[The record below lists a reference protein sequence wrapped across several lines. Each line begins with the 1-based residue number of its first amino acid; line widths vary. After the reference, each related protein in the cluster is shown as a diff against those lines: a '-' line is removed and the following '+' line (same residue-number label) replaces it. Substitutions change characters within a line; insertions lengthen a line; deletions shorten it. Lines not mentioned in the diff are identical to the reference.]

1 MAVSPDGRSTWFKG
15 WGLPALLLAPQLL
28 IVLIF
33 FYWPSVRAVFSSFF
47 LEDAFGQSAEFVGLE
62 NFERLFADSDYA
74 DSFGITIVFSVL
86 VTSIGLSVSLV
97 LAWFADRAIKARYV
111 FRTMLII
118 PYAVS
123 AAVAAVLWSFL
134 FAPSVGVVA
143 HWLIKQGLA
152 WNYLVNANH
161 AMALIVMTAVWK
173 QISYNFIFFLAGLQ
187 AIPRSMFEASAIDGA
202 GPFKTFFY
210 VTLPLL
216 SPTAFFLLVVN
227 VVYAFFDTFGI
238 IDASTGGGPGTSTS
252 ILVYKVYHDGFK
264 SLDLGSSSAQSVILM
279 IFVVLL
285 NIVQFL
291 FIERRVHYG

>member
-1 MAVSPDGRSTWFKG
+1 MALAVDERSAWFKG

-33 FYWPSVRAVFSSFF
+33 FYWPSVQAIYSSFF
-47 LEDAFGQSAEFVGLE
+47 LEDAFGQGAEFVGLE

-74 DSFGITIVFSVL
+74 NSFGITVVFSLL
-86 VTSIGLSVSLV
+86 VTVIDLSVSLV

-143 HWLIKQGLA
+143 HWLIKRGLD

-252 ILVYKVYHDGFK
+252 ILVYKVYNDGFK

-279 IFVVLL
+279 ALVVLL
-285 NIVQFL
+285 TIVQFR

>member
-1 MAVSPDGRSTWFKG
+1 MAASPDARSTWFKG

-97 LAWFADRAIKARYV
+97 LAWFADRAIKARYA

-279 IFVVLL
+279 ILVVLL
-285 NIVQFL
+285 TVVQFR

>member
-1 MAVSPDGRSTWFKG
+1 
-15 WGLPALLLAPQLL
+15 
-28 IVLIF
+28 
-33 FYWPSVRAVFSSFF
+33 
-47 LEDAFGQSAEFVGLE
+47 
-62 NFERLFADSDYA
+62 
-74 DSFGITIVFSVL
+74 
-86 VTSIGLSVSLV
+86 
-97 LAWFADRAIKARYV
+97 
-111 FRTMLII
+111 
-118 PYAVS
+118 
-123 AAVAAVLWSFL
+123 
-134 FAPSVGVVA
+134 VA

-161 AMALIVMTAVWK
+161 ALALIVMTAVWK

-187 AIPRSMFEASAIDGA
+187 AIPKSMFEASAIDGG

-252 ILVYKVYHDGFK
+252 ILVYKVYNDGFK
-264 SLDLGSSSAQSVILM
+264 ALDLGSSSAQSVILM
-279 IFVVLL
+279 ILVVLL
-285 NIVQFL
+285 TVVQFR

>member
-1 MAVSPDGRSTWFKG
+1 MAASPDARSTWFKG
-15 WGLPALLLAPQLL
+15 WGLPALLLAPLFL

-279 IFVVLL
+279 ILVVLL
-285 NIVQFL
+285 TIVQFR

>member
-1 MAVSPDGRSTWFKG
+1 MALAVDERSAWFKG

-33 FYWPSVRAVFSSFF
+33 FYWPSVQAIYSSFF
-47 LEDAFGQSAEFVGLE
+47 LEDAFGQGAEFVGLE

-74 DSFGITIVFSVL
+74 NSFGITVVFSLL

-143 HWLIKQGLA
+143 HWLIKRGLD

-227 VVYAFFDTFGI
+227 VVYAFFYTFGI
-238 IDASTGGGPGTSTS
+238 IYASTGGGPGTSKS
-252 ILVYKVYHDGFK
+252 ILVYKVYNDGFK

-279 IFVVLL
+279 ALVVLL
-285 NIVQFL
+285 TIVQFR

>member
-279 IFVVLL
+279 ILVVLL
-285 NIVQFL
+285 TIVQFR

>member
-279 IFVVLL
+279 ILVVLL
-285 NIVQFL
+285 TVVQFR

>member
-1 MAVSPDGRSTWFKG
+1 L
-15 WGLPALLLAPQLL
+15 GLPALLLAPQLV
-28 IVLIF
+28 IVLVF

-47 LEDAFGQSAEFVGLE
+47 LEDAFGQGAEFVGLE

-74 DSFGITIVFSVL
+74 DSFGITVVFSLL
-86 VTSIGLSVSLV
+86 VTGIGLSVSLV

-161 AMALIVMTAVWK
+161 ALALIVMTAVWK
-173 QISYNFIFFLAGLQ
+173 QIAYNFIFFLAGLQ
-187 AIPRSMFEASAIDGA
+187 AIPKSMIEASAIDGG

-252 ILVYKVYHDGFK
+252 ILVYKVYNDGFK
-264 SLDLGSSSAQSVILM
+264 ALDLGSSSAQSVILM
-279 IFVVLL
+279 ILVVLL
-285 NIVQFL
+285 TVVQFR
-291 FIERRVHYG
+291 FIERRVHYA

>member
-1 MAVSPDGRSTWFKG
+1 MALAVDERSAWFKG

-33 FYWPSVRAVFSSFF
+33 FYWPSVQAIYSSFF
-47 LEDAFGQSAEFVGLE
+47 LEDAFGQGAEFVGLE

-74 DSFGITIVFSVL
+74 NSFGITVVFSLL

-97 LAWFADRAIKARYV
+97 LAWFADRAIKGRYV

-143 HWLIKQGLA
+143 HWLIKRGLD

-216 SPTAFFLLVVN
+216 SPTAFFLLIVN

-252 ILVYKVYHDGFK
+252 ILVYKVYNDGFK

-279 IFVVLL
+279 ALVVLL
-285 NIVQFL
+285 TIVQFR

>member
-1 MAVSPDGRSTWFKG
+1 MTASAQGKATWFKG

-28 IVLIF
+28 VIVVF
-33 FYWPSVRAVFSSFF
+33 FYWPSVQAILSSFF

-62 NFERLFADSDYA
+62 NFERLFATTDYA
-74 DSFGITIVFSVL
+74 DAFLTTVIFSSL
-86 VTSIGLSVSLV
+86 VTVIGLVISLT

-111 FRTMLII
+111 FRTVLII

-123 AAVAAVLWSFL
+123 AAVAAVLWTFL
-134 FAPSVGVVA
+134 FAPSVGVLA
-143 HWLIKQGLA
+143 HLLINHGMD
-152 WNYLVNANH
+152 WNYLVNPRH
-161 AMALIVMTAVWK
+161 AMALIVIAAVWK

-187 AIPRSMFEASAIDGA
+187 AIPRSMFEASAMDGA

-238 IDASTGGGPGTSTS
+238 IDASTEGGPGTATS

-279 IFVVLL
+279 ILVVALTV
-285 NIVQFL
+285 IQFR

>member
-1 MAVSPDGRSTWFKG
+1 MAASPDARSTWFKG

-279 IFVVLL
+279 ILVVLL
-285 NIVQFL
+285 TVVQFR

>member
-1 MAVSPDGRSTWFKG
+1 MALAVDERSAWFKG
-15 WGLPALLLAPQLL
+15 WGLPALLLVPQLL

-33 FYWPSVRAVFSSFF
+33 FYWPSVQAIYSSFF
-47 LEDAFGQSAEFVGLE
+47 LEDAFGQGAEFVGLE

-74 DSFGITIVFSVL
+74 NSFGITVVFSLL
-86 VTSIGLSVSLV
+86 VTVIGLSVSLV

-143 HWLIKQGLA
+143 HWLIKRGLD

-252 ILVYKVYHDGFK
+252 ILVYKVYNDGFK

-279 IFVVLL
+279 ALVVLL
-285 NIVQFL
+285 TIVQFR

>member
-1 MAVSPDGRSTWFKG
+1 MAASPDARSTWFKG

-152 WNYLVNANH
+152 WNFLVNANH

-279 IFVVLL
+279 ILVVLL
-285 NIVQFL
+285 TIVQFR

>member
-1 MAVSPDGRSTWFKG
+1 MAEEAQTRGPGFKG
-15 WGLPALLLAPQLL
+15 WGLPAMLLAPQLL

-33 FYWPSVRAVFSSFF
+33 FYWPSVRAVFGSLF
-47 LEDAFGQSAEFVGLE
+47 LEDAFGQSAEFVGFE

-74 DSFGITIVFSVL
+74 DAFGITVVFSVL
-86 VTSIGLSVSLV
+86 VSSIGLSISLL

-111 FRTMLII
+111 FRTILII

-143 HWLIKQGLA
+143 HWLIQSGLA
-152 WNYLVNANH
+152 WNYLINANH

-173 QISYNFIFFLAGLQ
+173 QIAYNFIFFLAGLQ
-187 AIPRSMFEASAIDGA
+187 AIPRSMFEASAMDGA

-238 IDASTGGGPGTSTS
+238 IDASTGGGPGQSTS

-279 IFVVLL
+279 IMVVLL
-285 NIVQFL
+285 TVIQFR

>member
-33 FYWPSVRAVFSSFF
+33 FYWPSVQAIYSSFF
-47 LEDAFGQSAEFVGLE
+47 LEDAFGQGAEFVGLE

-74 DSFGITIVFSVL
+74 NSFGITVVFSLL

-143 HWLIKQGLA
+143 HWLIKRGLD

-252 ILVYKVYHDGFK
+252 ILVYKVYNDGFK

-279 IFVVLL
+279 ALVVLL
-285 NIVQFL
+285 TIVQFR

>member
-1 MAVSPDGRSTWFKG
+1 MTFAAQERGTWFKG
-15 WGLPALLLAPQLL
+15 WGLPALLLAPQLV
-28 IVLIF
+28 IVLVF

-47 LEDAFGQSAEFVGLE
+47 LEDAFGQGAEFVGLE

-74 DSFGITIVFSVL
+74 DSFGITVVFSLL
-86 VTSIGLSVSLV
+86 VTGIGLSVSLV

-161 AMALIVMTAVWK
+161 ALALIVMTAVWK
-173 QISYNFIFFLAGLQ
+173 QIAYNFIFFLAGLQ
-187 AIPRSMFEASAIDGA
+187 AIPKSMIEASAIDGG

-252 ILVYKVYHDGFK
+252 ILVYKVYNDGFK
-264 SLDLGSSSAQSVILM
+264 ALDLGSSSAQSVILM
-279 IFVVLL
+279 ILVVLL
-285 NIVQFL
+285 TVVQFR
-291 FIERRVHYG
+291 FIERRVHYA

>member
-1 MAVSPDGRSTWFKG
+1 MAASPDARSTWFKG

-210 VTLPLL
+210 VSLPLL

-279 IFVVLL
+279 ILVVLL
-285 NIVQFL
+285 TVVQFR

>member
-1 MAVSPDGRSTWFKG
+1 MAASPDARSTWFKG

-47 LEDAFGQSAEFVGLE
+47 LEDAFGQSAEFVGLV

-279 IFVVLL
+279 ILVVLL
-285 NIVQFL
+285 TIVQFR

>member
-1 MAVSPDGRSTWFKG
+1 MAASPDARSTWFKG

-86 VTSIGLSVSLV
+86 VTSIGLAVSLV

-279 IFVVLL
+279 ILVVLL
-285 NIVQFL
+285 TVVQFR

>member
-1 MAVSPDGRSTWFKG
+1 MAASPDGRSTWFKG

-279 IFVVLL
+279 ILVVLL
-285 NIVQFL
+285 TIVQFR

>member
-1 MAVSPDGRSTWFKG
+1 MALAVDERSAWFKG

-33 FYWPSVRAVFSSFF
+33 FYWPSVQAIYSSFF
-47 LEDAFGQSAEFVGLE
+47 LEDAFGQGAEFVGLE

-74 DSFGITIVFSVL
+74 NSFGITVVFSLL
-86 VTSIGLSVSLV
+86 VTVIGLSVSLV

-143 HWLIKQGLA
+143 HWLIKRGLD

-252 ILVYKVYHDGFK
+252 ILVYKVYNDGFK

-279 IFVVLL
+279 ALVVLFT
-285 NIVQFL
+285 IVQFR

>member
-1 MAVSPDGRSTWFKG
+1 MAASPDARSTWFKG

-264 SLDLGSSSAQSVILM
+264 SLYLGSSSAQSVILM
-279 IFVVLL
+279 ILVVLL
-285 NIVQFL
+285 TVVQFR

>member
-1 MAVSPDGRSTWFKG
+1 MAASPDARSTWFKG

-134 FAPSVGVVA
+134 FTPSVGVVA

-279 IFVVLL
+279 ILVVLL
-285 NIVQFL
+285 TVVQFR

>member
-1 MAVSPDGRSTWFKG
+1 MAASPDARSTWFKG

-279 IFVVLL
+279 ILVVILTV
-285 NIVQFL
+285 VQFR

>member
-1 MAVSPDGRSTWFKG
+1 V
-15 WGLPALLLAPQLL
+15 LLAPQLL

-47 LEDAFGQSAEFVGLE
+47 LEDAFGQGAEFVGLE

-74 DSFGITIVFSVL
+74 DSFGITVVFSLL
-86 VTSIGLSVSLV
+86 VTSMGLSVSLV

-161 AMALIVMTAVWK
+161 ALALIVMTAVWK

-187 AIPRSMFEASAIDGA
+187 AIPKSMFEASAIDGG

-252 ILVYKVYHDGFK
+252 ILVYKVYNDGFK
-264 SLDLGSSSAQSVILM
+264 ALDLGSSSAQSVILM
-279 IFVVLL
+279 ILVVLL
-285 NIVQFL
+285 TVVQFR

>member
-1 MAVSPDGRSTWFKG
+1 MAASPDARSTWFKG

-33 FYWPSVRAVFSSFF
+33 FYWPSVRAVFGSFF
-47 LEDAFGQSAEFVGLE
+47 LEDVFGQSAEFVGLE

-279 IFVVLL
+279 ILVVLL
-285 NIVQFL
+285 TVVQFR

>member
-1 MAVSPDGRSTWFKG
+1 MAASPDARSTWFKG

-161 AMALIVMTAVWK
+161 AMALIEMTAVWK

-279 IFVVLL
+279 ILVVLL
-285 NIVQFL
+285 TVVQFR

>member
-1 MAVSPDGRSTWFKG
+1 MALAVDERSAWFKG

-33 FYWPSVRAVFSSFF
+33 FYWPSVQAIYSSFF
-47 LEDAFGQSAEFVGLE
+47 LEDAFGQGAEFVGLE

-74 DSFGITIVFSVL
+74 NSFGITVVFSLL

-143 HWLIKQGLA
+143 HWLIKRGLD

-187 AIPRSMFEASAIDGA
+187 AIPKSMFEASAIDGA

-252 ILVYKVYHDGFK
+252 ILVYKVYNDGFK

-279 IFVVLL
+279 ALVVLL
-285 NIVQFL
+285 TIVQFR

>member
-1 MAVSPDGRSTWFKG
+1 MAASPDARSTWFKG
-15 WGLPALLLAPQLL
+15 WGLPALLLTPQLL

-86 VTSIGLSVSLV
+86 VTSIGLSVSLI

-279 IFVVLL
+279 ILVVLL
-285 NIVQFL
+285 TIVQFR

>member
-1 MAVSPDGRSTWFKG
+1 M
-15 WGLPALLLAPQLL
+15 PALLLAPQLL

-33 FYWPSVRAVFSSFF
+33 FYWPSVQAIYSSFF
-47 LEDAFGQSAEFVGLE
+47 LEDAFGQGAEFVGLE

-74 DSFGITIVFSVL
+74 NSFGITVVFSLL
-86 VTSIGLSVSLV
+86 VTVIGLSVSLV

-143 HWLIKQGLA
+143 HWLIKRGLD

-252 ILVYKVYHDGFK
+252 ILVYKVYNDGFK

-279 IFVVLL
+279 ALVVLL
-285 NIVQFL
+285 TIVQFR

>member
-1 MAVSPDGRSTWFKG
+1 MAASPDGRSTWFKG

-86 VTSIGLSVSLV
+86 VTSIGLSVSLI

-143 HWLIKQGLA
+143 HWLIKEGLA

-279 IFVVLL
+279 ILVVLL
-285 NIVQFL
+285 TIVQFR

>member
-1 MAVSPDGRSTWFKG
+1 MAASPDARSTWFKG

-216 SPTAFFLLVVN
+216 SPTAFFVLVVN

-279 IFVVLL
+279 ILVVLL
-285 NIVQFL
+285 TVVQFR

>member
-1 MAVSPDGRSTWFKG
+1 MAASPDARSTWFKG

-33 FYWPSVRAVFSSFF
+33 FYWPSVRAVFGSFF

-74 DSFGITIVFSVL
+74 DSFGLTIVFSVL

-279 IFVVLL
+279 ILVVLL
-285 NIVQFL
+285 TVVQFR

>member
-1 MAVSPDGRSTWFKG
+1 MALAVVERSAWFKG

-33 FYWPSVRAVFSSFF
+33 FYWPSVQAIYSSFF
-47 LEDAFGQSAEFVGLE
+47 LEDAFGQGAEFVGLE

-74 DSFGITIVFSVL
+74 NSFGITVVFSLL
-86 VTSIGLSVSLV
+86 VTVIGLSVSLV

-143 HWLIKQGLA
+143 HWLIKRGLD

-252 ILVYKVYHDGFK
+252 ILVYKVYNDGFK

-279 IFVVLL
+279 ALVVLL
-285 NIVQFL
+285 TIVQFR

>member
-1 MAVSPDGRSTWFKG
+1 MALAVDERSAWFKG

-33 FYWPSVRAVFSSFF
+33 FYWPSVQAIYSSFF
-47 LEDAFGQSAEFVGLE
+47 LEDAFGQGAEFVGLE

-74 DSFGITIVFSVL
+74 NSFGITVVFSLL

-143 HWLIKQGLA
+143 HWLIKRGLD

-216 SPTAFFLLVVN
+216 SPTAFFLLIVN

-252 ILVYKVYHDGFK
+252 ILVYKVYNDGFK

-279 IFVVLL
+279 ALVVLL
-285 NIVQFL
+285 TIVQFR

>member
-1 MAVSPDGRSTWFKG
+1 MAASPDARSTWFKG

-279 IFVVLL
+279 ILVVLL
-285 NIVQFL
+285 TIVQFR